1 MNKTELKELVKKY
14 FKLTEENNTPEENQ
28 AFAEATLID
37 GTKITNMQDSEFAV
51 GNVVHVITETGEHVI
66 APSGEHELE
75 SGIVITV
82 DGEGIITGIKRPGEG
97 GEGSLAEHQE
107 EEMSSEKVEATEDT
121 SETDD
126 SEEKT
131 EMAEHVDENAIPDE
145 AIGATFDE
153 GEIKEAIVEAIA
165 DVVAPEI
172 EALKEKMADIE
183 EKMKD
188 YMSEPSTKPA
198 LESRFNAIQE
208 IKNNKKENTS
218 ESFNAKK
225 AQMDMVLNAFK
236 SKIKTANA

>member
-1 MNKTELKELVKKY
+1 MNKDELKELVKKY
-14 FKLTEENNTPEENQ
+14 FKLTEENNTPENSQ
-28 AFAEATLID
+28 AFADARLID
-37 GTKITNMQDSEFAV
+37 GTQITNDQDSEFAV
-51 GNVVHVITETGEHVI
+51 GNVVHVITEAGDKVI

-82 DGEGIITGIKRPGEG
+82 DGEGIITGIKRPGEE
-97 GEGSLAEHQE
+97 GEGSLAEHD
-107 EEMSSEKVEATEDT
+107 EEMSAEEATE
-121 SETDD
+121 ETLED

-131 EMAEHVDENAIPDE
+131 EMAEHADEE
-145 AIGATFDE
+145 ALEDVVEEAAFDE

-165 DVVAPEI
+165 EVVAPEI

-183 EKMKD
+183 EKLKD
-188 YMSEPSTKPA
+188 YMSEPSAKPA

-218 ESFNAKK
+218 EPFSAKK

-236 SKIKTANA
+236 SKIKTAN